1 MARGSSGGS
10 RAGNENAYAAVA
22 GSVAGVLGDV
32 IYNSIRLPGYNIQS
46 QIQGLSLGDI
56 AQFFG
61 SFLITAYG
69 FSKGHSRLAP
79 FGFGALSSQ
88 VATKII
94 LPSFNVPRYVIYD
107 IDRQGRL
114 VPTKQFP
121 KLDFK

>member
-1 MARGSSGGS
+1 MARGSGGNK
-10 RAGNENAYAAVA
+10 AGNENAYAAIT

-46 QIQGLSLGDI
+46 QIQGLSMGDI

-61 SFLITAYG
+61 SFLITALG

-94 LPSFNVPRYVIYD
+94 LPAFDVPRYIMFD
-107 IDRQGRL
+107 IDRQGRI
-114 VPTKQFP
+114 VPTRQFP
-121 KLDFK
+121 KIKLG